1 MVILSSSPAP
11 VRQNLAHKNV
21 LDAITWLSETD
32 DEPSPAPKRRK
43 FSLEVAT
50 QDRDSIVDSAS
61 TFLRKEGPKNPA
73 KDSFSDPISFTSSP
87 LKSSHRPPE
96 PSHRPPE
103 PSYTAKQLRDANKVT
118 RKKAELL
125 GEMVVEIS
133 DMVTGKFFENGDIQA
148 AFADLEVRAVSDTYP
163 TISWKRKVQA
173 SYDSRRDLF
182 IPCELTEYRERIL
195 VVYYDA
201 KELVK
206 HIQDR
211 SLDTIVRRVV
221 ARAQAENPA
230 AEFHVIIL
238 VDGYDQYLAK
248 IRNEENKRYKARVL
262 GQPSLGALDHPV
274 GEKDPTVKDIESIVQ
289 QTQIRLEVNIFPVR
303 NGKEALTWLHSFT
316 YTIAGRIYDKYE
328 RTSLG
333 TLGTVRSGTGSRS
346 TFVQSMRQFRLMTE
360 PKAERLLE
368 HYPGLWRIC
377 QQLNGHGTL
386 GQDSNGK
393 NIVPPSVHAA
403 MKVLFTSN
411 DPEEVVYE
419 G

>member
-11 VRQNLAHKNV
+11 VSQKVVHKNV

-32 DEPSPAPKRRK
+32 EEPSPVPKRRK
-43 FSLEVAT
+43 YSLEIAT

-61 TFLRKEGPKNPA
+61 TFLRREVSKNVA
-73 KDSFSDPISFTSSP
+73 KDSFSDPISYTSSP
-87 LKSSHRPPE
+87 LKSSYRPPE
-96 PSHRPPE
+96 PT
-103 PSYTAKQLRDANKVT
+103 YTVKQLRDANKVT
-118 RKKAELL
+118 RKKADLL

-133 DMVTGKFFENGDIQA
+133 NLVSSKFFENEDIETE
-148 AFADLEVRAVSDTYP
+148 FAELEVRAVSDTYP
-163 TISWKRKVQA
+163 TIAWKRKVQA
-173 SYDSRRDLF
+173 SYDPQRDLF

-201 KELVK
+201 KEIVK

-211 SLDTIVRRVV
+211 SLDTIIRRVI
-221 ARAQAENPA
+221 ARAQTENSSV
-230 AEFHVIIL
+230 EFHVIIL

-262 GQPSLGALDHPV
+262 GQPSLGTLNHQL
-274 GEKDPTVKDIESIVQ
+274 GEKELTVKDVESMVQ
-289 QTQIRLEVNIFPVR
+289 ETQIRLEVNIFPVR
-303 NGKEALTWLHSFT
+303 NGKEALTWLNSFT

-368 HYPGLWRIC
+368 HYPSLSRIC
-377 QQLNGHGTL
+377 EQLNNHGTL

-393 NIVPPSVHAA
+393 NIVPPSVNAA